1 MKKNLNIVAFI
12 CCSIVYL
19 TIHAQKIS
27 LADIFIDNKFYG
39 VGIESHA
46 FLNQQEAYATLSDR
60 KITTYNAQAEKQ
72 TTLDLSNVDASFY
85 NFEFSNTDRYL
96 LLQSDV
102 LKMYRRSG
110 ASFYY
115 CYDTKQKTSFP
126 LDEERI
132 YFPTF
137 SNDDKQVAFVKDNNL
152 YYKKIPNGKLTAVTT
167 DGEWNNIING
177 KSDWAYEEEWE
188 MTNAFAWSNNAQYLA
203 YLKFDESQVKE
214 YYLPFYNNN
223 AYTQIFSYKYPKAG
237 AENSK
242 VSVWI
247 YDTNKKK
254 NIEVNLKKYDYEY
267 IPRIYWDNS
276 NSVYLFLF
284 NRLQNDFKIISYN
297 VENNKIKTIYH
308 EQSNT
313 YVEIPVGFQI
323 LKDNSF
329 FITSEKEGYNNL
341 YWYNEEGN
349 LKKQLTNNKYN
360 ITKLYGFDEA
370 NQKIYFQ
377 SNLKNTYEKYIEV
390 LDTKTNQ
397 LFLLRDDVGT
407 SEAEFSPNF
416 GFCFYNNQS
425 QTHPRVY
432 SIIDNKNNTIRT
444 LQDNHVL
451 RDYVK
456 DFPQK
461 EFTTIIVNNQ
471 NLATWILKPKDFD
484 STKQYPL
491 LMYVYNG
498 PGYQDVLNEFNTSTE
513 RYVYYLVS
521 IGYIVACVD
530 GRGTGGKDAN
540 FKKCTYKQLGKYE
553 SDDQIAAA
561 QYFGKLPF
569 IDSSRIGIFGWS
581 YGGFMSALCLLKGNT
596 VFKAAIAVASVTNW
610 KFYDNVYTERYMQRP
625 IDNPD
630 GYEQSNLMNL
640 ADQLKGNLL
649 LIHGSADDNVHIQ
662 NTYELVKALNIQ
674 EKEYQLLVYLDKDH
688 GIGGGNTRYDLFNK
702 ITQFI
707 LKNL

>member
-1 MKKNLNIVAFI
+1 
-12 CCSIVYL
+12 
-19 TIHAQKIS
+19 
-27 LADIFIDNKFYG
+27 
-39 VGIESHA
+39 
-46 FLNQQEAYATLSDR
+46 
-60 KITTYNAQAEKQ
+60 
-72 TTLDLSNVDASFY
+72 
-85 NFEFSNTDRYL
+85 
-96 LLQSDV
+96 
-102 LKMYRRSG
+102 MYRRSG